1 MLHILKIMPHNLFR
15 GIKYEITRQGFVGF
29 EVTLI
34 INFKYFNYFCYI
46 IVMCF
51 FAIYQIVYN

>member
-1 MLHILKIMPHNLFR
+1 MPHNLFR